1 VSTRR
6 NEILD
11 IARREFA
18 QNGYQATSMRT
29 LAEASGLMA
38 GSLYSHFRSK
48 AEAVEEIVLKFY
60 DELIPAQRAA
70 ATVGGDGAAQ
80 LARMIDAVFRVCAA
94 HDLELTILHY
104 DWRTLAKLPELD
116 EVIRRSVE
124 TLELWETVVTL
135 GTADGSLR
143 ADVDPRGAMR
153 IITSAIHGLLDA
165 VRHEATRTALGTP
178 EEPPVVVD
186 RMAALLQGMVLDGL
200 RA

>member
-48 AEAVEEIVLKFY
+48 AQAVEEIVLKFY
-60 DELIPAQRAA
+60 DQLIPAQRAA
-70 ATVGGDGAAQ
+70 VEAGGDGAAQ
-80 LARMIDAVFRVCAA
+80 LSRMVDAVYRVCAA

-104 DWRTLAKLPELD
+104 DWRTLAKLPELA
-116 EVIRRSVE
+116 EVIRRSEE
-124 TLELWETVVTL
+124 TLQLWESVVER
-135 GTADGSLR
+135 GVADGSLR
-143 ADVDPRGAMR
+143 PDSDPRGVMR
-153 IITSAIHGLLDA
+153 IITSAIHGLLDG
-165 VRHEATRTALGTP
+165 VRHEATRAALGTP
-178 EEPPVVVD
+178 EEPPVDVG
-186 RMAALLQGMVLDGL
+186 RMAALLQGLVVNGL
-200 RA
+200 HA